1 MQNELFSWIDPGL
14 LLLRHQHQLL
24 LAAVVVLVD
33 DVNVCGQ
40 IFVCLGPCAQS
51 LRIVAMLY
59 VYTEAPARALSYS
72 CYASSVQKA
81 GFGAQAYS
89 LDTKYI
95 GYPHYSHPCVNVHKG
110 QLLSYVSASTYI
122 HKHVCSSITL
132 IGWFLLGSMSFRT
145 TVQTLIPF
153 NLTNILPEN
162 RVWRYSKI
170 GVFIH
175 S

>member
-1 MQNELFSWIDPGL
+1 M
-14 LLLRHQHQLL
+14 L

-40 IFVCLGPCAQS
+40 IFVCLDPCALS
-51 LRIVAMLY
+51 LRSVAMLY
-59 VYTEAPARALSYS
+59 VYTEAPARALPYS

-95 GYPHYSHPCVNVHKG
+95 GYPHHSHPCVNVHKG
-110 QLLSYVSASTYI
+110 QLSSYVSASTYI
-122 HKHVCSSITL
+122 
-132 IGWFLLGSMSFRT
+132 
-145 TVQTLIPF
+145 
-153 NLTNILPEN
+153 
-162 RVWRYSKI
+162 RVD
-170 GVFIH
+170 IH